1 MPLPIQP
8 TSSPQPMSVKNSAHL
23 LAPTFSQTMTS
34 PWKKRRYII
43 LKTAIVTFLWLWEVV
58 VAQLWYEDRG
68 KALQAWKK
76 LCCVCL
82 ERDSSKKVCPTFGQ
96 KPQTFPPW
104 GGRRPLLKSQQRANS
119 ELSTRAKTV
128 NRGKHHRPERA
139 SNENN
144 WNSILRSTHIRNT

>member
-34 PWKKRRYII
+34 PWKEGDKESWLFCDYEKLLLPSYDMRTEVKRCRHGRNFAVFV
-43 LKTAIVTFLWLWEVV
+43 LNATP
-58 VAQLWYEDRG
+58 R
-68 KALQAWKK
+68 KK
-76 LCCVCL
+76 FV
-82 ERDSSKKVCPTFGQ
+82 PTFGQ